1 MRVTRALA
9 LSLAVLA
16 ALPGLAHADK
26 KKAHGAG
33 LHKQVAEKL
42 LAAYE
47 LMQGGNLEESLAV
60 VNDLAKRSSV
70 TPPEWAQI
78 YRFRGYI
85 YVNKGLNERAAEEF
99 EKSLAQKAL
108 DPEAAQVMTYSLAQI
123 YTQLG
128 KYDRALE
135 LIDGWFAAEAT
146 PKPDAYYLK
155 AMILV
160 QQEKFDLALEPAKL
174 AIETSEKPKESWVQ
188 LLVAIYTQKRDYA
201 HVAETLQTLV
211 EMAPGNKK
219 YWVQLSAVLNYL
231 QRDGEALAI
240 LRVADD
246 ARLLGEDPEYRQ
258 LARLLFVRDAP
269 VLCAQRMEQAL
280 AKGMVKPDAEA
291 YRLMSNCYIAARETD
306 KALAPLAKA
315 AELSTDGELYLLL
328 GQMHLQRERYA
339 AAIEALEQGLTK
351 AKPERRASIHLL
363 LGVAQL
369 GAERFDAAER
379 EFRVAQSDAKTRA
392 AAESYLKFTAEQR
405 ARQDQKKL
413 LRVASSHD

>member
-1 MRVTRALA
+1 MRVTRLVALA
-9 LSLAVLA
+9 LALLALGA
-16 ALPGLAHADK
+16 GTAHADEK
-26 KKAHGAG
+26 KSHGAG
-33 LHKQVAEKL
+33 LRKQVAEKL

-60 VNDLAKRSSV
+60 VNDLAKRRNP

-108 DPEAAQVMTYSLAQI
+108 DPQAEQVMTYSLAQI

-135 LIDGWFAAEAT
+135 LIDGWFAAEVT

-174 AIETSEKPKESWVQ
+174 AIEKGDPPRESWVQ
-188 LLVAIYTQKRDYA
+188 LLVAIYSQQRDYP

-211 EMAPGNKK
+211 AMSPGNRK

-231 QRDGEALAI
+231 QRDAEALAT

-246 ARLLGEDPEYRQ
+246 AQLLAEDPEYRQ

-269 VLCAQRMEQAL
+269 VLCAQEMEQAL
-280 AKGMVKPDAEA
+280 AKGVVKPDAEA
-291 YRLMSNCYIAARETD
+291 YRLMSNCYIAARESD

-315 AELSTDGELYLLL
+315 AELSADGEVYLLL

-339 AAIEALEQGLTK
+339 DAIDALEKGLAR
-351 AKPERRASIHLL
+351 AKPEKRAAVHLL

-379 EFRVAQSDAKTRA
+379 EFRIAQSDAKTRA

-405 ARQDQKKL
+405 ARRDQKKL